1 MSIIT
6 LTTDYGLKDHFVAS
20 VKGRILSA
28 MPQAQIVDVS
38 HCIDFYNIANASY
51 VVSGAYPNFPK
62 GSIHMVLVE
71 AEMNDQTSFL
81 LTKFNGHYFLTADN
95 GTITLLATPED
106 ETEIVKLHLPD
117 FCTDTV
123 SLYTHVSTQIL
134 KNSPFD
140 DLGTPISYDECE
152 LLIELRPKV
161 AEDENSIKGAIIY
174 MDHYG
179 NAVTNITQDLFNR
192 VGKGRKFAI
201 IARKYSITKIH
212 RFYADFNVENQSIR
226 EFEGEM
232 LYLFNDLDFLQLS
245 IYKSDYENVGNAKS
259 MFGVSYRDSVI
270 VEFYD

>member
-28 MPQAQIVDVS
+28 MPQAQIVDIS

-123 SLYTHVSTQIL
+123 SLFTYVSTQIL

-140 DLGTPISYDECE
+140 DLGTPISYNECE
-152 LLIELRPKV
+152 LLIELRHKV

-179 NAVTNITQDLFNR
+179 NAVINITQDVINR
-192 VGKGRKFAI
+192 VRVDYKLFI
-201 IARKYSITKIH
+201 IECKYSIIIIH
-212 RFYADFNVENQSIR
+212 LIYIHFNVVNRSIN
-226 EFEGEM
+226 EFECEM
-232 LYLFNDLDFLQLS
+232 SYLFTDLFYLQLS
-245 IYKSDYENVGNAKS
+245 IYNSDYKNVGNA
-259 MFGVSYRDSVI
+259 
-270 VEFYD
+270 